1 MKKDI
6 EIPVVKDIH
15 IAMVLEWN
23 DEFKTDEWNAYLL
36 NNGSNTIEMVFI
48 VSKGH
53 DGETKT
59 ALMRHSMEALD
70 AQSFQKIEFVQNEV
84 LQLNNEFHLTY
95 YVDGTLFEK
104 KFLFPKG
111 SVTEKALAKIPLL
124 DKKGILAQ

>member
-1 MKKDI
+1 LKKDI